1 MTELATI
8 SKRGEQAISRYF
20 KAVDKARKSA
30 WGIAE
35 VVHDTVKSATFD
47 DDFGSMTTYADAI
60 GLSKGSISLQT
71 RAYDL
76 LTGNE
81 RLSGFKYTAVCSLL
95 PVVSA
100 GADLDAF
107 LDDQGIDETT
117 SVSTIKH
124 NVKDFLAAIEDKGSD
139 TEEETEEQAAE
150 EETEEQDAED
160 TANNS
165 GNADTYQ
172 VPIGTN
178 FVVINGSIFILEDDE
193 LEEIKEVLN
202 K

>member
-20 KAVDKARKSA
+20 KAIDNARKSA
-30 WGIAE
+30 WDIAK
-35 VVHDTVKSATFD
+35 VVHDTVKSETFD
-47 DDFGSMTTYADAI
+47 NDFGSMTTYADAI

-76 LTGNE
+76 FTGNE
-81 RLSGFKYTAVCSLL
+81 RLSGFNYTAVCSLL
-95 PVVSA
+95 PIVSA

-117 SVSTIKH
+117 SVSTIKQ
-124 NVKDFLAAIEDKGSD
+124 NVKNFLAAIEDKGGD
-139 TEEETEEQAAE
+139 TEEETEEQD
-150 EETEEQDAED
+150 TED
-160 TANNS
+160 TANDP
-165 GNADTYQ
+165 GNVDTYQ

-178 FVVINGSIFILEDDE
+178 FVVINGAIFILDDDE
-193 LEEIKEVLN
+193 LDAIKEVLE
-202 K
+202 